1 MEEFDEIAAKLAQ
14 GNSKDDIA
22 KAFAEQ
28 KVFKAAVM
36 DLLSMCKAATG
47 RLTHAAAATKKRDME
62 LKATAK
68 DAVPKRAAAGRPRKS
83 VSSGGQV
90 LLVDASAAV
99 PSM

>member
-1 MEEFDEIAAKLAQ
+1 MEEFDEIAAKLEQ
-14 GNSKDDIA
+14 GNSRDDIA

-62 LKATAK
+62 QKATAK
-68 DAVPKRAAAGRPRKS
+68 DAVPKRAAGRPRKS
-83 VSSGGQV
+83 VSSGVQV
-90 LLVDASAAV
+90 LLVDAPASV